1 MLTTWSMDIGIPPWT
16 TCSIAHCSLPSRLL
30 WTSPSSRKTAP
41 GQETVEFISSP
52 AQQVI
57 VRDIIIPIIVKIKV
71 IFRAASSTTPKLVHP
86 AGETRLGACGYAIP
100 DTGKAWRYVILRKR
114 INPFLC
120 CFVCAFE
127 IRGNLVN
134 RLTNARISGAHH
146 PGWGTSNTLGRATVC
161 ECDGTLKTIAR
172 LLGYIC
178 SRLKNGSLSKHKILA
193 IVITAAPNLSSF
205 VTSMCL
211 QDCCCSG
218 EFPFRHVGGLRLS
231 ADSD

>member
-16 TCSIAHCSLPSRLL
+16 TCSIAHCSLPSRLI

-57 VRDIIIPIIVKIKV
+57 VRDIVIPIIVKIKV

-86 AGETRLGACGYAIP
+86 AGETRLGARGYAIP

-146 PGWGTSNTLGRATVC
+146 PGAGVLATHWR
-161 ECDGTLKTIAR
+161 GPQYANAT
-172 LLGYIC
+172 GH
-178 SRLKNGSLSKHKILA
+178 SRRSLSF
-193 IVITAAPNLSSF
+193 S
-205 VTSMCL
+205 VTSVPDPRTTRS
-211 QDCCCSG
+211 QNTRYS
-218 EFPFRHVGGLRLS
+218 R
-231 ADSD
+231 